1 MSKDI
6 ISKKTRHE
14 FREHFVGWT
23 LREIR
28 EEFDSADVLA
38 DEDYIP
44 TLPGQRRSLVEKY
57 YHGVDWTKWEDVRK
71 VLAVFRN
78 VLVQLEIA
86 SKNTETQF
94 SEYARKTFNS
104 LTKWLKLDGFE
115 YADGK
120 LEAVGRGRQLEAL
133 SATTAKFDTP
143 ELQRQIERLYDSIE
157 DDPALAIG
165 TAKELVETACKTILT
180 ERGKKVDEAWD
191 LGELVKETR
200 KALGLLP
207 EDVPEAAKG
216 AVTVRKLLGSLGN
229 IAQGLGELR
238 NLYGTG
244 HGKHGRAKGLGQRH
258 ARLAVGAAATLATFL
273 FETHVERDAGK

>member
-6 ISKKTRHE
+6 IGKKTRHE

-28 EEFDSADVLA
+28 EEFDSADILA
-38 DEDYIP
+38 DEDYASP
-44 TLPGQRRSLVEKY
+44 LPGQRRSLVDQY
-57 YHGVDWTKWEDVRK
+57 YHGVDWSKWEDVRK

-78 VLVQLEIA
+78 VLVQLEMS
-86 SKNTETQF
+86 SKNTESQY
-94 SEYARKTFNS
+94 SDYARKTFTS

-115 YADGK
+115 YEDGK
-120 LEAVGRGRQLEAL
+120 LEAIGRGRQLEAL
-133 SATTAKFDTP
+133 STTTAKLDTP
-143 ELQRQIERLYDSIE
+143 EIQRQIERLYGSIE

-180 ERGKKVDEAWD
+180 ERNKKVETSWD
-191 LGELVKETR
+191 LGELVKAAR

-207 EDVPEAAKG
+207 EGVSDAAKG
-216 AVTVRKLLGSLGN
+216 ADTVRKLLGSLGN

-244 HGKHGRAKGLGQRH
+244 HGKHGKAKGLSQRH
-258 ARLAVGAAATLATFL
+258 ARLAVGAASTLVIFL
-273 FETHVERDAGK
+273 FETHIEK